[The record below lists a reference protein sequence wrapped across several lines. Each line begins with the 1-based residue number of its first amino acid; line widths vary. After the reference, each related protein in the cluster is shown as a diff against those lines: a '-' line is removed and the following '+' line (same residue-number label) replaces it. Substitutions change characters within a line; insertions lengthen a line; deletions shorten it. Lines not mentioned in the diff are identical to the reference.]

1 MEEQEFTGYVREY
14 TGAVYR
20 VAFHACKNPADSQDI
35 VQNVFLRLYRASPS
49 FESPEHAR
57 RWILRVAVNESKRL
71 VCSPWFH
78 RHVPLEEYAQSLGME
93 SPQETGL
100 FQAVMGLPKKY
111 RVPLYLYYYEGY
123 PVKEVAALCGLK
135 ESTAQTRL
143 QRARERLKKELS
155 DD

>member
-1 MEEQEFTGYVREY
+1 MEDEEFVGYVRDY
-14 TGAVYR
+14 TDAVYR

-35 VQNVFLRLYRASPS
+35 VQNVFLRLYRSNPEFDS
-49 FESPEHAR
+49 REHAR

-71 VCSPWFH
+71 VCSACFH
-78 RHVPLEEYAQSLGME
+78 RHISLEETAQNFE
-93 SPQETGL
+93 IASPEETGL
-100 FQAVMGLPKKY
+100 FQAVMALPRKY

-135 ESTAQTRL
+135 DSTVRTRL

-155 DD
+155 DT